1 MDIDSVPDELM
12 VASLKGAKI
21 NYFTEGKISEGLL
34 EVFKENDKEISYLA
48 KVIQKD
54 DSHWEI
60 IGEKHEYLVRKEE
73 QEYLMYERIFP
84 IKEFQTQSPQFE
96 DSLFILKLARTLG
109 FLIHSEIPNKE
120 YTKADLERLCRS
132 LVENQRSDILE
143 LEGSWTI
150 LPKVEDDPS
159 MKNIAY
165 GMPSDAWVDLVGE
178 PTYLAISVLTYVM
191 YEYPEI
197 VEEIDGY
204 MDVLKEGYEF
214 STHRNYYGHGFSRIT
229 KMLSTLDMFHITLV
243 LKHLN
248 ENPDFCPKAV
258 RVIKNL
264 YKTMKQD
271 LKIGDTVLAYCGD
284 MKTEYKRMIALL
296 EGYDFHK
303 EELITEFRPLKDN
316 EDTRRISDEIEYTL
330 KVLVD
335 GEIPNDDY
343 TLEDL
348 KKLCT
353 SLIEEQRFDLPRF
366 KGSWTIFPYIED
378 LPDPDDDEGELP
390 DWAWYQYVEQPT
402 HRVLSLLT
410 YVLYEYPEIAESI
423 EGYEEVLKT
432 GYEVY
437 AKDGV
442 FSWSAEEHN
451 VASHDLEI
459 FGLSKVIK
467 HVLDNKDFS
476 PNMYSAIKGITRDLF
491 KRGLTKSGNYR
502 KKHRKTLKMLEGYGL
517 CREE

>member
-1 MDIDSVPDELM
+1 MDIDSVPDEIF
-12 VASLKGAKI
+12 VGPLKGAEI
-21 NYFTEGKISEGLL
+21 EYFTEGKISDDLL
-34 EVFKENDKEISYLA
+34 EVFWENHKEVSDSA

-54 DSHWEI
+54 ESHWEI
-60 IGEKHEYLVRKEE
+60 IGEKHEYLVRKGG
-73 QEYLMYERIFP
+73 QEYMVYERIFP
-84 IKEFQTQSPQFE
+84 VKEFQTQSPQFQNCI
-96 DSLFILKLARTLG
+96 FILKLARTLG
-109 FLIHSEIPNKE
+109 LLNYGEIPNE
-120 YTKADLERLCRS
+120 DYTKADLERLCRS
-132 LVENQRSDILE
+132 LVEKQRFDILE

-159 MKNIAY
+159 MKRIAY
-165 GMPSDAWVDLVGE
+165 GMPSDAWVDLVGD

-197 VEEIDGY
+197 VDKIDGY

-214 STHRNYYGHGFSRIT
+214 STHSNYYGHGFSRIT
-229 KMLSTLDMFHITLV
+229 KMISTLDMFHMSLV

-271 LKIGDTVLAYCGD
+271 IKTGNTSCGYCGD
-284 MKTEYKRMIALL
+284 MKTEYRRMIALL
-296 EGYDFHK
+296 EGHDFHK
-303 EELITEFRPLKDN
+303 EELITEFKPLEDN
-316 EDTRRISDEIEYTL
+316 EDTRRITDEIEYTL

-335 GEIPNDDY
+335 GDIPDDDY
-343 TLEDL
+343 TSEDL
-348 KKLCT
+348 KDLCD
-353 SLIEEQRFDLPRF
+353 SLVKEQRFDLEGF
-366 KGSWTIFPYIED
+366 EGSWTIFPYRED
-378 LPDPDDDEGELP
+378 LPDDNEGEMP
-390 DWAWYQYVEQPT
+390 PWAWYQYVEQPT
-402 HRVLSLLT
+402 HRVISLLT

-423 EGYEEVLKT
+423 EGYEEALKT
-432 GYEVY
+432 GYEVS

-442 FSWSAEEHN
+442 FSWSAAEIN
-451 VASHDLEI
+451 TASYNLEI
-459 FGLSKVIK
+459 FGRSKVIK

-476 PNMYSAIKGITRDLF
+476 PNMYSAIKGITHDLF

-502 KKHRKTLKMLEGYGL
+502 RTHRKILKMLEGYGL